1 MGARMEV
8 YHAILYHAI
17 FTLLVLVLVVVVSP
31 VHGEQVC
38 HKDRKEDCDSRN
50 MESEE
55 PLRLILVGKTGSG
68 KSSTGN
74 TILGE
79 KKFKTGRLST
89 SVTRKAQLERTV
101 IDGRTVEVVDGPSL
115 FDNRVSQDDRSMELI
130 RMLGTAWPGTDIFL
144 YVIEGRELSAT
155 DFLPYQRMKT
165 LLGLEVQEHMIVVIT
180 HWDLLAEEGESEG
193 SFVEKNAGELS
204 ALLEECKQRRVFFD
218 NKSKDRNQVTRLLEV
233 AKTVKGSREPYR
245 FLKSPV
251 FNEFK
256 GAVADLLEDIDADEE
271 ARFTFEDT
279 DTFLQLFVFSPICKI
294 LSWWG
299 KLFSYLSN

>member
-101 IDGRTVEVVDGPSL
+101 IDGRTVEIMDCPGLFHTSLSHDEVMQQTARAFYGMYPGP
-115 FDNRVSQDDRSMELI
+115 RVL
-130 RMLGTAWPGTDIFL
+130 L
-144 YVIEGRELSAT
+144 YVIRAGRYTQEEFDAYQQLKYSFTNFVDNAVVVFTHLDHIMDDYSTTSAFVQNFGENLRTVLS
-155 DFLPYQRMKT
+155 
-165 LLGLEVQEHMIVVIT
+165 EC
-180 HWDLLAEEGESEG
+180 G
-193 SFVEKNAGELS
+193 SRF
-204 ALLEECKQRRVFFD
+204 VFFD
-218 NKSKDRNQVTRLLEV
+218 NRSPDRHQVRSLISIIRNLADTRV
-233 AKTVKGSREPYR
+233 T
-245 FLKSPV
+245 
-251 FNEFK
+251 
-256 GAVADLLEDIDADEE
+256 
-271 ARFTFEDT
+271 
-279 DTFLQLFVFSPICKI
+279 
-294 LSWWG
+294 
-299 KLFSYLSN
+299 KLFS